1 MAEPLAIFNVK
12 PPWYVDHVF
21 CLNTPV
27 HFPPSPSQDVGSE
40 FTPYPDIYVHDLIHL
55 EATIYFRGEPLLS
68 YFSRR
73 ISPHFTIRL

>member
-27 HFPPSPSQDVGSE
+27 HFP
-40 FTPYPDIYVHDLIHL
+40 LLHL
-55 EATIYFRGEPLLS
+55 RTLAVSL
-68 YFSRR
+68 RR
-73 ISPHFTIRL
+73 IRIFVCTI